1 MDDCDVESE
10 PGPLKQRP
18 RLSESDDTAGLYRV
32 FPFTVSLF
40 SGDALSTLPQ
50 MDAKDYELFLQS
62 LKAQTA
68 PELVKTARLWEGELL
83 QRYPVPFFLV
93 RVGDIRAALNST
105 ATALILYKEVR
116 LK

>member
-1 MDDCDVESE
+1 MDPNDS
-10 PGPLKQRP
+10 
-18 RLSESDDTAGLYRV
+18 
-32 FPFTVSLF
+32 
-40 SGDALSTLPQ
+40 
-50 MDAKDYELFLQS
+50 ELFLQS

-83 QRYPVPFFLV
+83 QRYRVPFFLV

-116 LK
+116 VRKAHYRFDYDILTGRRLKIKSSLTLSSTNSWRS